1 MGLQSHI
8 VRVRENVFQN
18 SIKQVVF
25 VSAMTECGSETILK
39 DHVTKGCFD

>member
-1 MGLQSHI
+1 MGLQSDK

-18 SIKQVVF
+18 STKQVVF
-25 VSAMTECGSETILK
+25 VSARIECGSEAILK